1 MGNDTRT
8 QLPVRKRELTADSRG
23 RIDAILATAYPEIS
37 RARLQRLKAGGNV
50 TINGEIVRKSGQVVA
65 GDHLTLAVPDT
76 DHDIQPSGLDLP
88 ILFEDEC
95 MLAINK
101 LAGLAVHGAPGDTSP
116 SVAMWMLE
124 KLGSS
129 AAAFDV
135 ERPGIVHRLDKDT
148 SGVLLLAKTP
158 VAQAALSAA
167 FEARTTSK
175 TYLAVT
181 DGVPPQRRALI
192 DAPINRHPGDR
203 TRMAVARRGRDAR
216 TEYELIGDDGEYA
229 FVVVRPET
237 GRTHQIRVHLAAIQ
251 APVVFDRVYG
261 KGGDG
266 RRLAGAE
273 RQLLHAWRISVPHP
287 TGGTLTVTA
296 PLPADFREF
305 VRSIGL
311 EKLTF
316 PYIEPTP
323 ALLVPTE
330 PPPPEAAN

>member
-8 QLPVRKRELTADSRG
+8 GLPNPKRELTAAARG
-23 RIDAILATAYPEIS
+23 RIDAVLATAYPEIS
-37 RARLQRLKAGGNV
+37 RARLQRLIADGNV
-50 TINGEIVRKSGQVVA
+50 TINGETARKSGQVVVA
-65 GDHLTLAVPDT
+65 EDRLTLEVPDT
-76 DHDIQPSGLDLP
+76 DHDIQPSGLDLHV
-88 ILFEDEC
+88 LFEDDC
-95 MLAINK
+95 MLAIDK
-101 LAGLAVHGAPGDTSP
+101 PAGLAVHGAPGDMAP
-116 SVAMWMLE
+116 CVAMWMLE
-124 KLGSS
+124 KLGPG

-158 VAQAALSAA
+158 VAQANLSAS

-181 DGVPPQRRALI
+181 DGVPPQRRAMI

-203 TRMAVARRGRDAR
+203 TRMAIARRGRDAR
-216 TEYELIGDDGEYA
+216 TEYELIGDDGHYA
-229 FVVVRPET
+229 FVILRPET

-266 RRLAGAE
+266 R
-273 RQLLHAWRISVPHP
+273 QLLHAWRISVPHP
-287 TGGTLTVTA
+287 AGGMLTVTA
-296 PLPADFREF
+296 PLPPDFREF

-311 EKLTF
+311 EKLAL
-316 PYIEPTP
+316 PYTEATEPLLAQDETP
-323 ALLVPTE
+323 APSD
-330 PPPPEAAN
+330 EAI

>member
-8 QLPVRKRELTADSRG
+8 GPPAHHRQLVADSRG

-37 RARLQRLKAGGNV
+37 RARLQRLIADGNV
-50 TINGEIVRKSGQVVA
+50 TINGEIVRKSGQVVV
-65 GDHLTLAVPDT
+65 GDQLTLEVPDT
-76 DHDIQPSGLDLP
+76 SHDIQPSGLDLP
-88 ILFEDEC
+88 VLFEDDC
-95 MLAINK
+95 MLAIDK
-101 LAGLAVHGAPGDTSP
+101 PAGLAVHGAPGDMSP

-124 KLGSS
+124 KLGPG

-181 DGVPPQRRALI
+181 DGVPPQRRAMI

-203 TRMAVARRGRDAR
+203 TRMAIARRGREAR
-216 TEYELIGDDGEYA
+216 TEYELLGDDGDYA

-251 APVVFDRVYG
+251 SPVVFDRVYG

-266 RRLAGAE
+266 R
-273 RQLLHAWRISVPHP
+273 QLLHAWRISVPHP
-287 TGGTLTVTA
+287 AGDTLTVTA

-311 EKLTF
+311 ERLTL
-316 PYIEPTP
+316 PYIEATP
-323 ALLVPTE
+323 PSLVP
-330 PPPPEAAN
+330 PEVSSPEVAN